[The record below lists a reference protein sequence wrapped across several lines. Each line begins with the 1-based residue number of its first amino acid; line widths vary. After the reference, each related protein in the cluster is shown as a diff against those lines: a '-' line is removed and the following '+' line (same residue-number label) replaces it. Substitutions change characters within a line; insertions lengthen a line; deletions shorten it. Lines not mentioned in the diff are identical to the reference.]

1 MVSNNIFFNFM
12 IEKKSQNIFLKLKVM
27 THSGKL
33 ILLFSIFISFSSC
46 NNKKTSS
53 LESPAFANL
62 ELNRGELL
70 LCGDPNFGEV
80 SFSLSCRYD
89 LRETFDLGLTLIHSF
104 EYAEA
109 EKAFVSILDKD
120 SECLMAYWGAAMS
133 ILNHPLSFKQNPK
146 SLKRGEELLKVAK
159 TLTPNN
165 EKEKDY
171 IDAVSIYFKDWQNLD
186 TQTRKLNYESKMEEL
201 YIKYPDDVETAV
213 FYSLSVLATAD
224 LNDKT
229 YSKQKKSGKI
239 LEKLF
244 EKYPNHPGIAHYI
257 IHNYDSPE
265 LAHMALTTARKYAVI
280 APSSAHAQHMPSHIF
295 TRLGLW
301 NESIKS
307 NIDSADSAVCYA
319 ESVNPNANW
328 VSEIHALDYLVYAY
342 LQLGDNAKAQA
353 EMNKMKNIKEVF
365 PADHFASAYALIAVP
380 SRLAIENKNWE
391 LATQLE
397 LPKTK
402 LDWDKAHWP
411 KAMLH
416 FSRALGFSNTGN
428 SAAAEKELKSLII
441 LRDKLNDA
449 KNTYES
455 GQVTIQIEAVRG
467 WIEYSK
473 GNSNKA
479 IEYMKLASDLESKTS
494 KAAVTPGEIIPA
506 DELLADLYLA
516 LNKPKQALESYEQN
530 LKGHPYRFNG
540 IYGAAKAAEKLN
552 DIRLAVYYF
561 DQLVKLSADTNSSRP
576 EISEAKEF
584 LDTNSISIAN
594 NV

>member
-1 MVSNNIFFNFM
+1 
-12 IEKKSQNIFLKLKVM
+12 M
-27 THSGKL
+27 THLGKL
-33 ILLFSIFISFSSC
+33 IMLFSVFISFSSC

-53 LESPAFANL
+53 SKSTAFTNL
-62 ELNRGELL
+62 ELNRGDLL

-89 LRETFDLGLTLIHSF
+89 LRQTFDLGLTLIHSF

-479 IEYMKLASDLESKTS
+479 IEYMKLASNLEGKTS

>member
-1 MVSNNIFFNFM
+1 M
-12 IEKKSQNIFLKLKVM
+12 IEKRSQNIFLKLKVM

-479 IEYMKLASDLESKTS
+479 IEYMKLASNLEGKTS

-561 DQLVKLSADTNSSRP
+561 DQLVKLSTGTNSSRP

-584 LDTNSISIAN
+584 LASNSISIAN

>member
-1 MVSNNIFFNFM
+1 M
-12 IEKKSQNIFLKLKVM
+12 IEKRSQNIFLKLKVM

-584 LDTNSISIAN
+584 LATNSISIAN

>member
-1 MVSNNIFFNFM
+1 
-12 IEKKSQNIFLKLKVM
+12 M
-27 THSGKL
+27 THSAKL
-33 ILLFSIFISFSSC
+33 ILLFAIFISFSSC

-584 LDTNSISIAN
+584 LATNSISIAN

>member
-1 MVSNNIFFNFM
+1 
-12 IEKKSQNIFLKLKVM
+12 M
-27 THSGKL
+27 THSAKL
-33 ILLFSIFISFSSC
+33 ILLFAIFISFSSC

-89 LRETFDLGLTLIHSF
+89 LRQTFDLGLTLIHSF

-416 FSRALGFSNTGN
+416 FSRALGFSNMGN
-428 SAAAEKELKSLII
+428 SNGAEKELKSLII
-441 LRDKLNDA
+441 LREKLNEA
-449 KNTYES
+449 KKTYES

-479 IEYMKLASDLESKTS
+479 IEYMKLASNLEGKTS

-516 LNKPKQALESYEQN
+516 LNKPEQALESYEQN

>member
-1 MVSNNIFFNFM
+1 M
-12 IEKKSQNIFLKLKVM
+12 IEKRSQNIFLKLKVM

-441 LRDKLNDA
+441 LRDKLNEA

-584 LDTNSISIAN
+584 LATNSISIAN

>member
-1 MVSNNIFFNFM
+1 
-12 IEKKSQNIFLKLKVM
+12 M
-27 THSGKL
+27 THLGKL
-33 ILLFSIFISFSSC
+33 ILLVSTFISFSSC

-53 LESPAFANL
+53 SESTSFANL

-146 SLKRGEELLKVAK
+146 SLKRGEELLKVAN

-201 YIKYPDDVETAV
+201 YTKYPDDVETAV
-213 FYSLSVLATAD
+213 FYSLSMLASAD

-239 LEKLF
+239 LENLF

-416 FSRALGFSNTGN
+416 FSRALGFSNIGN
-428 SAAAEKELKSLII
+428 STGAEKELKSLII
-441 LRDKLNDA
+441 LREKLNEA
-449 KNTYES
+449 KKTYES

-479 IEYMKLASDLESKTS
+479 IEYMKLASNLESKTS

-506 DELLADLYLA
+506 NELLADLYLA
-516 LNKPKQALESYEQN
+516 LNKPRQALESYEQN

-561 DQLVKLSADTNSSRP
+561 DQLVKLSKDTNSSRP

-584 LDTNSISIAN
+584 LASNSISIAN

>member
-1 MVSNNIFFNFM
+1 
-12 IEKKSQNIFLKLKVM
+12 M
-27 THSGKL
+27 THLGKL
-33 ILLFSIFISFSSC
+33 ILIVSTFISFSSC

-53 LESPAFANL
+53 SESTSFANL

-146 SLKRGEELLKVAK
+146 SLKRGEELLRVAN

-186 TQTRKLNYESKMEEL
+186 TQTRKLNYERKMEEL
-201 YIKYPDDVETAV
+201 YTKYPDDVETAV
-213 FYSLSVLATAD
+213 FYSLSMLATAD

-239 LEKLF
+239 LENLF

-265 LAHMALTTARKYAVI
+265 LAHLALTTARKYAVI

-380 SRLAIENKNWE
+380 SRLVIENKNWE

-416 FSRALGFSNTGN
+416 FSRALGFSNMGN
-428 SAAAEKELKSLII
+428 SAGAEKELKSLII
-441 LRDKLNDA
+441 LREKLNEA
-449 KNTYES
+449 KKTYES

-479 IEYMKLASDLESKTS
+479 IEYMKLASNLESKTS

-516 LNKPKQALESYEQN
+516 LNKPRQALESYEQN

-552 DIRLAVYYF
+552 DFRLAVYYF
-561 DQLVKLSADTNSSRP
+561 DQLVKLTKDTNSSRP

-584 LDTNSISIAN
+584 LASNSISIAN

>member
-1 MVSNNIFFNFM
+1 
-12 IEKKSQNIFLKLKVM
+12 M
-27 THSGKL
+27 THLGKL
-33 ILLFSIFISFSSC
+33 ILLVSTFISFSSC

-53 LESPAFANL
+53 SESTSFANL

-146 SLKRGEELLKVAK
+146 SLKRGEELLRVAN

-201 YIKYPDDVETAV
+201 YTKYPDDVETAV
-213 FYSLSVLATAD
+213 FYSLSMLASAD

-239 LEKLF
+239 LENLF

-365 PADHFASAYALIAVP
+365 PTDHFASAYALIAVP

-416 FSRALGFSNTGN
+416 FSRALGFSNIGN
-428 SAAAEKELKSLII
+428 STGAEKELKSLII
-441 LRDKLNDA
+441 LREKLNEA
-449 KNTYES
+449 KKTYES

-479 IEYMKLASDLESKTS
+479 IEYMKLASNLESKTS

-516 LNKPKQALESYEQN
+516 LNKPRQALESYEQN

-561 DQLVKLSADTNSSRP
+561 DQLVKLSKDTNSSRP

-584 LDTNSISIAN
+584 LASNSISVAN

>member
-1 MVSNNIFFNFM
+1 M
-12 IEKKSQNIFLKLKVM
+12 IEKRSQNIFLKLKVM

-171 IDAVSIYFKDWQNLD
+171 MDAVSIYFKDWQNLD

-584 LDTNSISIAN
+584 LATNSISIAN

>member
-1 MVSNNIFFNFM
+1 MTHFN
-12 IEKKSQNIFLKLKVM
+12 KLIFLL
-27 THSGKL
+27 T
-33 ILLFSIFISFSSC
+33 ILLCFSSC
-46 NNKKTSS
+46 NNKKSNSS
-53 LESPAFANL
+53 QSPIFANI
-62 ELNRGELL
+62 ELNRGDLL

-80 SFSLSCRYD
+80 SFSLSCSYEM
-89 LRETFDLGLTLIHSF
+89 RETFNLGLTLIHSF

-109 EKAFVSILDKD
+109 EKAFVSILDQD
-120 SECLMAYWGAAMS
+120 PECLMAYWGTAMS

-146 SLKRGEELLKVAK
+146 SLKRGEELLKIAK

-165 EKEKDY
+165 EREKDY
-171 IDAVSIYFKDWQNLD
+171 IDAVSIYFKDWENLD
-186 TQTRKLNYESKMEEL
+186 TKTRKLNYESKMEEL

-265 LAHMALTTARKYAVI
+265 LAHMALTTARKYAII

-307 NIDSADSAVCYA
+307 NIDSAESAVCYA

-342 LQLGDNAKAQA
+342 LQLGDNAKAQS
-353 EMNKMKNIKEVF
+353 EMNKMQQIKEVF
-365 PADHFASAYALIAVP
+365 PSDHFASAYALIAVP
-380 SRLAIENKNWE
+380 SRLAIENKNWK
-391 LATQLE
+391 LASQLE

-416 FSRALGFSNTGN
+416 FSRALGFSNIGN
-428 SAAAEKELKSLII
+428 SVAAENELKSLII
-441 LRDKLNDA
+441 LRDKLTDA
-449 KNTYES
+449 NNTYES
-455 GQVTIQIEAVRG
+455 GQVTIQIEAVRA

-473 GNSNKA
+473 GNSKKA
-479 IEYMKLASDLESKTS
+479 IKYMKLASNLESKTS

-516 LNKPKQALESYEQN
+516 LNKPEQALEAYKIN
-530 LKGHPYRFNG
+530 LEGHPFRFNG

-552 DIRLAVYYF
+552 DIKLAVYYF
-561 DQLVKLSADTNSSRP
+561 DQLVKLSAKTNSSRP
-576 EISEAKEF
+576 EISEAKDY
-584 LDTNSISIAN
+584 LATNSTIVAE

>member
-1 MVSNNIFFNFM
+1 
-12 IEKKSQNIFLKLKVM
+12 M
-27 THSGKL
+27 THSAKL
-33 ILLFSIFISFSSC
+33 ILLFAIFISFSSC

>member
-1 MVSNNIFFNFM
+1 
-12 IEKKSQNIFLKLKVM
+12 M
-27 THSGKL
+27 THLGKL
-33 ILLFSIFISFSSC
+33 ILLVSTFISFSSC

-53 LESPAFANL
+53 SESTSFANL

-146 SLKRGEELLKVAK
+146 SLKRGEELLRVAN

-201 YIKYPDDVETAV
+201 YTKYPDDVETAV
-213 FYSLSVLATAD
+213 FYSLSMLASAD

-239 LEKLF
+239 LENLF

-265 LAHMALTTARKYAVI
+265 QAHMALTTARKYAVI

-365 PADHFASAYALIAVP
+365 PTDHFASAYALIAVP

-416 FSRALGFSNTGN
+416 FSRALGFSNIGN
-428 SAAAEKELKSLII
+428 STGAEKELKSLII
-441 LRDKLNDA
+441 LREKLNEA
-449 KNTYES
+449 KKTYES
-455 GQVTIQIEAVRG
+455 GQVTIQIESVRG

-479 IEYMKLASDLESKTS
+479 IEYMKLASNLESKTS

-516 LNKPKQALESYEQN
+516 LNKPRQALESYEQN

-561 DQLVKLSADTNSSRP
+561 DQLVKLSKDTNSSRP

-584 LDTNSISIAN
+584 LASNSISIAN